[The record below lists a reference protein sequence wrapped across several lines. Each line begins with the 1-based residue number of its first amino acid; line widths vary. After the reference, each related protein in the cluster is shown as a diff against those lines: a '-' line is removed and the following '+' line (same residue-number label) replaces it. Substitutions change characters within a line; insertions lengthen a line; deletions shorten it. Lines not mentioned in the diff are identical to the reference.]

1 MTSSVSKPSSLS
13 TSFCRRL
20 VSFSASLTRF
30 SAYNDNVP
38 LNNGFTSHV
47 GRRVKL
53 KFATVET
60 RWRRVKIVSRSRSNS
75 SSIKLPPRCHFQS
88 TSRRSL
94 GKKHAL
100 TATSRESTASDC
112 CASLDL
118 QRRCSVM
125 QPVLC
130 SSWQHPVC
138 ENPQT
143 ACQDDVGP
151 AQQQAVAR
159 YARARPSEVGNSH
172 FNDF

>member
-60 RWRRVKIVSRSRSNS
+60 RRRRVKIFSRSRSNS

-94 GKKHAL
+94 GKK
-100 TATSRESTASDC
+100 TRSDSDESRVD
-112 CASLDL
+112 
-118 QRRCSVM
+118 SVR
-125 QPVLC
+125 LLRI
-130 SSWQHPVC
+130 
-138 ENPQT
+138 
-143 ACQDDVGP
+143 VGP
-151 AQQQAVAR
+151 AATMFGHAASVVFVMAT
-159 YARARPSEVGNSH
+159 SSL
-172 FNDF
+172 